1 MIFYKENYK
10 LKESDFDFNDNMR
23 ASAYLDIFQTVAA
36 KHATMLGMGF
46 EEMKQKNIAWVVTK
60 IKFDCFVKLY
70 PGMTITA
77 ETYPHPKGIVDY
89 TRDFYLYDEN
99 GTLAAKGTSQWVH
112 IDFKERKIVKPS
124 VDFDGQF
131 TDKYAYDNKRIE
143 RILPLK
149 SAPVYSHTIQRSE
162 LDHNGHTNNIKYTD
176 IAFNSFDLPA
186 RPLKKVIVNFLAE
199 TKLNEIVDVSVEK
212 QNDNL
217 YVFSGSKNGESCFTA
232 LYEYFD

>member
-1 MIFYKENYK
+1 
-10 LKESDFDFNDNMR
+10 
-23 ASAYLDIFQTVAA
+23 
-36 KHATMLGMGF
+36 MLGMGF
-46 EEMKQKNIAWVVTK
+46 EEMKQNNIAWVVTK

-131 TDKYAYDNKRIE
+131 TDKYA
-143 RILPLK
+143 
-149 SAPVYSHTIQRSE
+149 
-162 LDHNGHTNNIKYTD
+162 
-176 IAFNSFDLPA
+176 
-186 RPLKKVIVNFLAE
+186 
-199 TKLNEIVDVSVEK
+199 
-212 QNDNL
+212 
-217 YVFSGSKNGESCFTA
+217 
-232 LYEYFD
+232 